1 MPLTDHFRT
10 YGPVLRSSHF
20 RTVAATGVLIVA
32 AWLVSFTGEGGDGQH
47 LHLGQSVTI
56 SLVPAGE
63 SYIAVGLALAAVGIG
78 GLGIVWGAL
87 QGLRQRQVNVDELV
101 SIAVIASV
109 LLGEYLSAGLVVFMM
124 IFGQLLEEATSQRA
138 TAALEHLAAL
148 QPDRARRVLQG
159 DEIEE
164 IDANALR
171 PGDTVLV
178 RPGERLPVD
187 GVVIAGTAAVDETLV
202 TGESLP
208 VHKEPGHRAY
218 AGTLSQDGALTIR
231 AVAVGENAY
240 VGQIGR
246 LLDTLE
252 KERAPIVRVAD
263 RYAKYFTPAI
273 LLVSSGTWL
282 ISGNLSAALAVLI
295 IACPCALVLATPTAI
310 VAGVANAA
318 RQGIL
323 IKGGARFEAAGAV
336 DTVAVDK
343 TGTLTLGTPVVQGVI
358 PMGGVAAES
367 LLTLAAAVERYS
379 EHPLGK
385 ALVAHAARQSLDLP
399 AAADFRAFPGR
410 GVEAQVARQHVL
422 VGTRD
427 LIETEGVTGLP
438 PQEKAPQEGSL
449 MLVAVDGR
457 FWGWIQ
463 FADTVRPGASQAVE
477 HLHALGIERV
487 VMLTGDR
494 PQEAQRLA
502 AAVGIDA
509 WQARLLPEHKVDWIR
524 GARDEG
530 KRVAMA
536 GDGVNDAPALASAD
550 LGIVMGGT
558 GTAVAAETADIALM
572 RGDIGQL
579 PTAIAISQMTLR
591 GIKQN
596 LLFALVWN
604 LVGIALAA
612 TGVLGPI
619 TAALAHNL
627 GSVAVVVNAARYI
640 AAPSKLPPHVH
651 QERIKQQPDAVS
663 DPV

>member
-1 MPLTDHFRT
+1 MSLTHLWQT
-10 YGPVLRSSHF
+10 YGPVVRSSHF
-20 RTVAATGVLIVA
+20 RTVAATGVLILA
-32 AWLVSFTGEGGDGQH
+32 AWV
-47 LHLGQSVTI
+47 V
-56 SLVPAGE
+56 SLVGLDVPYLTEA
-63 SYIAVGLALAAVGIG
+63 LALAAVGIG

-87 QGLRQRQVNVDELV
+87 QGLMLRQVNVDELV

-109 LLGEYLSAGLVVFMM
+109 LAGEYLSAGLVVFMM

-138 TAALEHLAAL
+138 TSALEHLAAL
-148 QPDRARRVLQG
+148 QPDRAHRMEGDAIQEVDVDDLQ
-159 DEIEE
+159 
-164 IDANALR
+164 
-171 PGDTVLV
+171 PGDSVLAK
-178 RPGERLPVD
+178 PGERLPVD
-187 GVVIAGTAAVDETLV
+187 GVVIAGAAAVDETLV

-218 AGTLSQDGALTIR
+218 AGTLNQDGALTIR
-231 AVAVGENAY
+231 AVAVGEHAY
-240 VGQIGR
+240 VGQIAR
-246 LLDTLE
+246 LLNSLE
-252 KERAPIVRVAD
+252 EERAPIVRVAD

-273 LLVSSGTWL
+273 LLVAGATWL
-282 ISGNLSAALAVLI
+282 FSSNLSAALAVLI

-343 TGTLTLGTPVVQGVI
+343 TGTLTLGAPVVQGVK
-358 PMGGVAAES
+358 PMDGVATET

-385 ALVAHAARQSLDLP
+385 ALVAHAAEQSLSLP
-399 AAADFRAFPGR
+399 AARDFHAFPGR
-410 GVEAQVARQHVL
+410 GVEAQVAQQHVL

-438 PQEKAPQEGSL
+438 PQEEAPQEGSL

-502 AAVGIDA
+502 GAVGIDA
-509 WQARLLPEHKVDWIR
+509 WHARLLPEHKVDWIR
-524 GARDEG
+524 DARDEG

-558 GTAVAAETADIALM
+558 GTAVTAETADIALM

-604 LVGIALAA
+604 LAGIALAA
-612 TGVLGPI
+612 TGILGPI
-619 TAALAHNL
+619 AAALAHNL

-651 QERIKQQPDAVS
+651 QERVTQQQDTVSDAV
-663 DPV
+663 

>member
-1 MPLTDHFRT
+1 M
-10 YGPVLRSSHF
+10 
-20 RTVAATGVLIVA
+20 LILA
-32 AWLVSFTGEGGDGQH
+32 AWLVSLAGVD
-47 LHLGQSVTI
+47 
-56 SLVPAGE
+56 VPYLAT
-63 SYIAVGLALAAVGIG
+63 GLALAAVAIG

-87 QGLRQRQVNVDELV
+87 QGLWQRQVNVDELV

-109 LLGEYLSAGLVVFMM
+109 LAGEYLPAGLVVFMM

-148 QPDRARRVLQG
+148 QPERAHRMEGDAIQEVNVDDLQ
-159 DEIEE
+159 
-164 IDANALR
+164 
-171 PGDTVLV
+171 PGDTVLAK
-178 RPGERLPVD
+178 PGERLPVD
-187 GVVIAGTAAVDETLV
+187 GVIVAGTAAVDETLV

-208 VHKEPGHRAY
+208 VHKEPGHRVY
-218 AGTLSQDGALTIR
+218 AGTLNQDGALTIR
-231 AVAVGENAY
+231 TEAVGEHAY

-246 LLDTLE
+246 LLEALE
-252 KERAPIVRVAD
+252 EERAPIVRVAD
-263 RYAKYFTPAI
+263 RYARYFTPAI
-273 LLVSSGTWL
+273 LIIAGATWL
-282 ISGNLSAALAVLI
+282 ISRDLSAALAVLI

-318 RQGIL
+318 RRGIL

-343 TGTLTLGTPVVQGVI
+343 TGTLTLGTPVVQQVI
-358 PMGGVAAES
+358 PAEGMAAET
-367 LLTLAAAVERYS
+367 LLTLAAAVERFS

-385 ALVAHAARQSLDLP
+385 ALVSHAAAQALDLP
-399 AAADFRAFPGR
+399 SAADFRAFPGR
-410 GVEAQVARQHVL
+410 GVEGRVALQHVL

-427 LIETEGVTGLP
+427 LLHAHGVAGVP
-438 PQEKAPQEGSL
+438 PQEAAPHDGSL
-449 MLVAVDGR
+449 LLVAVEEK
-457 FWGWIQ
+457 FCGWVQ
-463 FADTVRPGASQAVE
+463 FADTLRPAAAQAIE
-477 HLHALGIERV
+477 HLHALGIQRV

-494 PQEAQRLA
+494 QQEAKRLA
-502 AAVGIDA
+502 GAVGIDE
-509 WQARLLPEHKVDWIR
+509 WHARLLPEHKVDWIR

-536 GDGVNDAPALASAD
+536 GDGVNDAPALAAAD

-619 TAALAHNL
+619 AAALAHNL
-627 GSVAVVVNAARYI
+627 GSVAVVVNAARYV

-651 QERIKQQPDAVS
+651 QERVAQQPDAVS
-663 DPV
+663 DPA

>member
-1 MPLTDHFRT
+1 MSFSDLWQM
-10 YGPVLRSSHF
+10 YGPVVRSSHF
-20 RTVAATGVLIVA
+20 RTVAATGVLILA
-32 AWLVSFTGEGGDGQH
+32 AWLVSFTGEGGTGQH
-47 LHLGQSVTI
+47 FHLGQTLTI
-56 SLVPAGE
+56 SLVPAGQ
-63 SYIAVGLALAAVGIG
+63 SSIAVGLALAAVGIG

-87 QGLRQRQVNVDELV
+87 QGLWERQVNVDELV

-109 LLGEYLSAGLVVFMM
+109 LVGEYLSAGLVVFMM

-138 TAALEHLAAL
+138 TAALEHLAEL
-148 QPDRARRVLQG
+148 QPDRAHRMRG
-159 DEIEE
+159 DAIEE
-164 IDANALR
+164 VDVKDLQS
-171 PGDTVLV
+171 GDIVLA

-187 GVVIAGTAAVDETLV
+187 GAVITGMSAVDETLV

-208 VHKEPGHRAY
+208 VQKAPGDHVY
-218 AGTLSQDGALTIR
+218 AGTLNQEGALTIR
-231 AVAVGENAY
+231 TEAVGEHAY

-246 LLDTLE
+246 LLDALE
-252 KERAPIVRVAD
+252 EERAPIVRVAD

-343 TGTLTLGTPVVQGVI
+343 TGTLTLGTPVVQRVVPVEG
-358 PMGGVAAES
+358 MRAED
-367 LLTLAAAVERYS
+367 LVHLAGAVERYS

-385 ALVAHAARQSLDLP
+385 ALVAYADEQGLDLP
-399 AAADFRAFPGR
+399 AATDFRAFPGR
-410 GVEAQVARQHVL
+410 GVGGSVAQQRIL
-422 VGTRD
+422 VGTRGMLEAHD
-427 LIETEGVTGLP
+427 VAEVP
-438 PQEKAPQEGSL
+438 PQEAMPAEGSL
-449 MLVAVDGR
+449 LLVAVEGR
-457 FWGWIQ
+457 FCGWVQ
-463 FADTVRPGASQAVE
+463 FADTLRPAAAEAVE
-477 HLHALGIERV
+477 HLHALRIQSV
-487 VMLTGDR
+487 IMLTGDR
-494 PQEAQRLA
+494 PQEAARLA
-502 AAVGIDA
+502 TAVGVDK
-509 WQARLLPEHKVDWIR
+509 WHARLLPEDKVEWIR
-524 GARDEG
+524 GARDDG

-536 GDGVNDAPALASAD
+536 GDGVNDAPALAAAD

-596 LLFALVWN
+596 LLFALIWN
-604 LVGIALAA
+604 LVGIVLAA

-619 TAALAHNL
+619 AAALAHNL
-627 GSVAVVVNAARYI
+627 GSVAVVVNAARYV
-640 AAPSKLPPHVH
+640 AAPTKLPPHVH
-651 QERIKQQPDAVS
+651 QDRVSPQPDAVS

>member
-1 MPLTDHFRT
+1 MSLSHLWQT
-10 YGPVLRSSHF
+10 YGPIIRSSHF
-20 RTVAATGVLIVA
+20 RTVAATGVFMLA
-32 AWLVSFTGEGGDGQH
+32 AWAVS
-47 LHLGQSVTI
+47 LLGVD
-56 SLVPAGE
+56 VPYLAE
-63 SYIAVGLALAAVGIG
+63 GLALAAVGIG

-87 QGLRQRQVNVDELV
+87 RGLWQRQVNVDELV

-109 LLGEYLSAGLVVFMM
+109 LAGEHFSAALVVFMM

-148 QPDRARRVLQG
+148 QPERAHRVNG
-159 DEIEE
+159 DAIEE
-164 IDANALR
+164 VDVDTLQ
-171 PGDTVLV
+171 PGDTVLAK
-178 RPGERLPVD
+178 PGERLPVD
-187 GVVIAGTAAVDETLV
+187 GEVIAGAAAVDETLV

-208 VHKEPGHRAY
+208 VHKAPGSRVY
-218 AGTLSQDGALTIR
+218 AGTLNQDGALTIR
-231 AVAVGENAY
+231 TEAVGEHAY

-246 LLDTLE
+246 LLDALE
-252 KERAPIVRVAD
+252 EERAPIVRVAD

-273 LLVSSGTWL
+273 LITALATWL
-282 ISGNLSAALAVLI
+282 ISGNLSSALAVLI

-343 TGTLTLGTPVVQGVI
+343 TGTLTRGAPVAQQVI
-358 PMGGVAAES
+358 PADGVQAND
-367 LLTLAAAVERYS
+367 LLTLAAAAERYS

-385 ALVAHAARQSLDLP
+385 ALVDYAAAKALDLP
-399 AAADFRAFPGR
+399 PAADFRAYPGR
-410 GVEAQVARQHVL
+410 GVEARVGQRHVL
-422 VGTRD
+422 VGTRELLHD
-427 LIETEGVTGLP
+427 QGVTDVP
-438 PQEKAPQEGSL
+438 PQEAAPDAGSL
-449 MLVAVDGR
+449 MLVASDGR
-457 FWGWIQ
+457 FSGWIQ
-463 FADTVRPGASQAVE
+463 FGDTVRPGAAQAVE
-477 HLHALGIERV
+477 HLHALGIQQV

-494 PQEAQRLA
+494 QQEAQRLA
-502 AAVGIDA
+502 DTVGMDS
-509 WQARLLPEHKVDWIR
+509 WRARLLPQHKVDWIR
-524 GARDEG
+524 GARDAG

-536 GDGVNDAPALASAD
+536 GDGVNDAPALAAAD

-558 GTAVAAETADIALM
+558 GTAVAAETADIALL

-591 GIKQN
+591 GVKQN

-604 LVGIALAA
+604 LVGIGLAA

-619 TAALAHNL
+619 AAALAHNL
-627 GSVAVVVNAARYI
+627 GSVAVVVNAARYV
-640 AAPSKLPPHVH
+640 AAPTKLPPHEH
-651 QERIKQQPDAVS
+651 QERTAQQPDAVS

>member
-1 MPLTDHFRT
+1 MPFSNLWQT
-10 YGPVLRSSHF
+10 YGPVVRSSHF
-20 RTVAATGVLIVA
+20 RTVAATGVLILA
-32 AWLVSFTGEGGDGQH
+32 AWLVSFTSEGGTGQH
-47 LHLGQSVTI
+47 FHLGQTLTI
-56 SLVPAGE
+56 SLVPEGE
-63 SYIAVGLALAAVGIG
+63 SYLAVGLALAAVVIG
-78 GLGIVWGAL
+78 GTGIVWGAL

-109 LLGEYLSAGLVVFMM
+109 LVGEYLSAGLVVFMM

-138 TAALEHLAAL
+138 TAALEHLAEL
-148 QPDRARRVLQG
+148 QPEHAHRMEG

-164 IDANALR
+164 VNTDALQ
-171 PGDTVLV
+171 PGDRVLV
-178 RPGERLPVD
+178 KPGERLPVD
-187 GVVIAGTAAVDETLV
+187 GGVIAGTAAVDETLV

-208 VHKEPGHRAY
+208 VHKEPGHRVY
-218 AGTLSQDGALTIR
+218 AGTLNQDGALTIR
-231 AVAVGENAY
+231 TEAVGENAY

-246 LLDTLE
+246 LLDALE
-252 KERAPIVRVAD
+252 EERAPIVRVAD

-273 LLVSSGTWL
+273 LLVSSATWL
-282 ISGNLSAALAVLI
+282 ISGSLSAALAVLI

-343 TGTLTLGTPVVQGVI
+343 TGTLTLGTPVVQQVI
-358 PMGGVAAES
+358 PAEGMAAET

-385 ALVAHAARQSLDLP
+385 ALVSHAAEQTLDLP
-399 AAADFRAFPGR
+399 SATDFRAFPGR
-410 GVEAQVARQHVL
+410 GVEGRVGQRHVL
-422 VGTRD
+422 VGTGELLR
-427 LIETEGVTGLP
+427 ENGVAGVP
-438 PQEKAPQEGSL
+438 PQEAAPHDGSL
-449 MLVAVDGR
+449 LLVAVEEA
-457 FWGWIQ
+457 FCGWIQ
-463 FADTVRPGASQAVE
+463 FADTVRPAAAQAIE
-477 HLHALGIERV
+477 HLHALGIRQV

-494 PQEAQRLA
+494 QPEAKRLA
-502 AAVGIDA
+502 ETVGIDD
-509 WQARLLPEHKVDWIR
+509 WHARLLPQGKVEWIR
-524 GARDEG
+524 GARDDG
-530 KRVAMA
+530 RRVAMA
-536 GDGVNDAPALASAD
+536 GDGVNDAPALAAAD

-604 LVGIALAA
+604 LAGIALAA

-619 TAALAHNL
+619 AAALTHNL
-627 GSVAVVVNAARYI
+627 GSVAVVVNAARYV

-651 QERIKQQPDAVS
+651 QERVAQQPDAVS

>member
-1 MPLTDHFRT
+1 MSFSHLWQT
-10 YGPVLRSSHF
+10 YGPVVRSSHF
-20 RTVAATGVLIVA
+20 RTVAATGILILA
-32 AWLVSFTGEGGDGQH
+32 AWLVSFTAEGGTGQH
-47 LHLGQSVTI
+47 FHFGQTLTI
-56 SLVPAGE
+56 SLVPEGQ
-63 SYIAVGLALAAVGIG
+63 SVIAVGLAIG

-109 LLGEYLSAGLVVFMM
+109 LVGEYLSAGLVVFMM

-138 TAALEHLAAL
+138 TAALEHLAEL
-148 QPDRARRVLQG
+148 QPERAHRMQG
-159 DEIEE
+159 DAIEDVDVE
-164 IDANALR
+164 DLR
-171 PGDTVLV
+171 PGDIVLA

-187 GVVIAGTAAVDETLV
+187 GEVITGMSAVDETLV

-208 VHKEPGHRAY
+208 VQKAPGDRLY
-218 AGTLSQDGALTIR
+218 AGTLNQEGALTIR
-231 AVAVGENAY
+231 TEAVGENAY

-246 LLDTLE
+246 LLDALE
-252 KERAPIVRVAD
+252 EERAPIVRVAD

-343 TGTLTLGTPVVQGVI
+343 TGTLTLGTPVVQQVVPVDG
-358 PMGGVAAES
+358 MRAEDLVS
-367 LLTLAAAVERYS
+367 LAGAVERYS

-385 ALVAHAARQSLDLP
+385 ALVAYADEQRLDRP
-399 AAADFRAFPGR
+399 AAADFWAYPGW
-410 GVEAQVARQHVL
+410 GVGGSVAQQRVL
-422 VGTRD
+422 VGNRGLLEAHD
-427 LIETEGVTGLP
+427 VSGVP
-438 PQEKAPQEGSL
+438 PQDAGPEEGSL
-449 MLVAVDGR
+449 LMVAVEGR
-457 FWGWIQ
+457 FCGWVQ
-463 FADTVRPGASQAVE
+463 FADTLRPAAAEAVE
-477 HLHALGIERV
+477 HLHALGIQSV

-494 PQEAQRLA
+494 PQEAARLA
-502 AAVGIDA
+502 AAVGVDE
-509 WQARLLPEHKVDWIR
+509 WRARLLPEDKVGWIR
-524 GARDEG
+524 GARDED

-536 GDGVNDAPALASAD
+536 GDGVNDAPALAAAD

-604 LVGIALAA
+604 LVGIVLAA

-619 TAALAHNL
+619 AAALAHNL
-627 GSVAVVVNAARYI
+627 GSVAVVVNAARYV
-640 AAPSKLPPHVH
+640 AAPTKLPPHIH
-651 QERIKQQPDAVS
+651 QERVTPQPDAVS

>member
-1 MPLTDHFRT
+1 MSISDLWQT
-10 YGPVLRSSHF
+10 YGPVVRSSHF
-20 RTVAATGVLIVA
+20 RTVAATGVLILA
-32 AWLVSFTGEGGDGQH
+32 AWLVSFAGEGGTGQH
-47 LHLGQSVTI
+47 LHLGQTLTI
-56 SLVPAGE
+56 SLVPEGE
-63 SYIAVGLALAAVGIG
+63 SILAVGLALAAVGIG

-148 QPDRARRVLQG
+148 QPDRAHRVEG
-159 DEIEE
+159 DEIREV
-164 IDANALR
+164 DADELQ
-171 PGDTVLV
+171 PGDTVLAK
-178 RPGERLPVD
+178 PGERLPVD
-187 GVVIAGTAAVDETLV
+187 GEVIAGTAAVDETLV

-208 VHKEPGHRAY
+208 VHKEPGHRVY
-218 AGTLSQDGALTIR
+218 AGTLNQDGALTIR
-231 AVAVGENAY
+231 AEAVGEHAY

-246 LLDTLE
+246 LLDALE
-252 KERAPIVRVAD
+252 EERAPIVRVAD

-343 TGTLTLGTPVVQGVI
+343 TGTLTQGAPVVHGVI
-358 PMGGVAAES
+358 AMDGVAAET
-367 LLTLAAAVERYS
+367 LVTLAGAVERYS

-385 ALVAHAARQSLDLP
+385 ALVAHAAEQSLSLP
-399 AAADFRAFPGR
+399 VARDFRAFPGR
-410 GVEAQVARQHVL
+410 GVAAQVAHQHVL

-427 LIETEGVTGLP
+427 LIESEGVTGLP

-457 FWGWIQ
+457 FCGWIQ
-463 FADTVRPGASQAVE
+463 FADTIRPGASEAVE

-502 AAVGIDA
+502 GAVGIDA
-509 WQARLLPEHKVDWIR
+509 WRARLLPEQKVAWIR

-536 GDGVNDAPALASAD
+536 GDGVNDAPALAAAD

-579 PTAIAISQMTLR
+579 PTAIAVSQMTLR

-604 LVGIALAA
+604 LAGIALAA
-612 TGVLGPI
+612 TGLLGPI
-619 TAALAHNL
+619 AAALAHNL
-627 GSVAVVVNAARYI
+627 GSVAVVVNAARYV

-651 QERIKQQPDAVS
+651 QERVTPQPDAVS

>member
-1 MPLTDHFRT
+1 MPFSDLWHT
-10 YGPVLRSSHF
+10 YGPVVRSSHF
-20 RTVAATGVLIVA
+20 RTVAATGVLILA
-32 AWLVSFTGEGGDGQH
+32 AWLVSLAGVD
-47 LHLGQSVTI
+47 
-56 SLVPAGE
+56 VPYLAT
-63 SYIAVGLALAAVGIG
+63 GLALAAVAIG

-87 QGLRQRQVNVDELV
+87 QGLWQRQVNVDELV

-109 LLGEYLSAGLVVFMM
+109 LAGEYLPAGLVVFMM

-148 QPDRARRVLQG
+148 QPERAHRMEGDAIQEVNVDDLQ
-159 DEIEE
+159 
-164 IDANALR
+164 A
-171 PGDTVLV
+171 GDTVLAK
-178 RPGERLPVD
+178 PGERLPVD
-187 GVVIAGTAAVDETLV
+187 GVIVAGTAAVDETLV

-208 VHKEPGHRAY
+208 VHKEPGHRVY

-231 AVAVGENAY
+231 TEAVGEHAY

-246 LLDTLE
+246 LLEALE
-252 KERAPIVRVAD
+252 EERAPIVRVAD
-263 RYAKYFTPAI
+263 RYARYFTPAI
-273 LLVSSGTWL
+273 LIIAGATWL
-282 ISGNLSAALAVLI
+282 ISSNLSSALAVLI

-318 RQGIL
+318 RRGIL

-343 TGTLTLGTPVVQGVI
+343 TGTLTLGTPVVQQVI
-358 PMGGVAAES
+358 PAEGMAAET
-367 LLTLAAAVERYS
+367 LLTLAAAVERFS

-385 ALVAHAARQSLDLP
+385 ALVGHAAAQALDLP
-399 AAADFRAFPGR
+399 PAADFRAFPGR
-410 GVEAQVARQHVL
+410 GVEGRVAQQHVL
-422 VGTRD
+422 VGTRE
-427 LIETEGVTGLP
+427 LLQAHGVASIP
-438 PQEKAPQEGSL
+438 PQEAAPHDGSL
-449 MLVAVDGR
+449 LLVAVEEK
-457 FWGWIQ
+457 FCGWVQ
-463 FADTVRPGASQAVE
+463 FADTLRPAAAQAIE
-477 HLHALGIERV
+477 HLHALGIQRV

-494 PQEAQRLA
+494 QQEAKRLA
-502 AAVGIDA
+502 GAVGIDE
-509 WQARLLPEHKVDWIR
+509 WHARLLPEHKVDWIR

-536 GDGVNDAPALASAD
+536 GDGVNDAPALAAAD

-596 LLFALVWN
+596 LFFALAWN

-619 TAALAHNL
+619 AAALAHNL
-627 GSVAVVVNAARYI
+627 GSVAVVVNAARYV

-651 QERIKQQPDAVS
+651 QERVAQQPDAVS
-663 DPV
+663 DPA

>member
-1 MPLTDHFRT
+1 MSFTDFWQT
-10 YGPVLRSSHF
+10 YGPVVRSSHF
-20 RTVAATGVLIVA
+20 RTVAATGVLILA
-32 AWLVSFTGEGGDGQH
+32 AWLVSFTGEGGTGQH
-47 LHLGQSVTI
+47 FHLGQTLTI
-56 SLVPAGE
+56 SLVPEGQ
-63 SYIAVGLALAAVGIG
+63 SSIAVGLALAAVGIG

-148 QPDRARRVLQG
+148 QPNRARRVLQG

-164 IDANALR
+164 VDADELQ
-171 PGDTVLV
+171 PGDTVLAK
-178 RPGERLPVD
+178 PGERLPVD
-187 GVVIAGTAAVDETLV
+187 GAVIAGTAAVDETLV

-208 VHKEPGHRAY
+208 VHKEPGQRVY
-218 AGTLSQDGALTIR
+218 AGTLNQDGALTIR
-231 AVAVGENAY
+231 TEAVGEEAY

-246 LLDTLE
+246 LLDALE
-252 KERAPIVRVAD
+252 EERAPIVRVAD

-273 LLVSSGTWL
+273 LLVSSATWL

-343 TGTLTLGTPVVQGVI
+343 TGTLTLGAPVVQRVI
-358 PMGGVAAES
+358 PMDGVAADS

-385 ALVAHAARQSLDLP
+385 ALVAHASEQALSLP
-399 AAADFRAFPGR
+399 AAEGFRAFPGR
-410 GVEAQVARQHVL
+410 GVEAQVAQQHVL

-427 LIETEGVTGLP
+427 LIETEGVTGVP
-438 PQEKAPQEGSL
+438 PQEQAPQEGSL

-494 PQEAQRLA
+494 QQEAKRLA
-502 AAVGIDA
+502 DTVGIDD
-509 WQARLLPEHKVDWIR
+509 WHARLLPQNKVEWIR
-524 GARDEG
+524 SARDEG

-536 GDGVNDAPALASAD
+536 GDGVNDAPALAAAD

-619 TAALAHNL
+619 AAALAHNL
-627 GSVAVVVNAARYI
+627 GSVAVVVNAARYV
-640 AAPSKLPPHVH
+640 AAPSKIPPHVH
-651 QERIKQQPDAVS
+651 QEPARPQRDAVS
-663 DPV
+663 DAV

>member
-1 MPLTDHFRT
+1 MPFSDLWQT
-10 YGPVLRSSHF
+10 YGPVIQSSHF
-20 RTVAATGVLIVA
+20 RTVAGTGVLMLA
-32 AWLVSFTGEGGDGQH
+32 AWVVALVGVD
-47 LHLGQSVTI
+47 
-56 SLVPAGE
+56 VPYLAT
-63 SYIAVGLALAAVGIG
+63 GLALAAVGVG

-87 QGLRQRQVNVDELV
+87 RGLWQRQVNVDELV

-109 LLGEYLSAGLVVFMM
+109 LAGEHLSAALVVFMM

-148 QPDRARRVLQG
+148 QPERAHRVDG
-159 DEIEE
+159 DTIEE
-164 IDANALR
+164 VDVDDLQTGDA
-171 PGDTVLV
+171 VLA

-187 GVVIAGTAAVDETLV
+187 GVVLAGAAAVDETLV

-208 VHKEPGHRAY
+208 VHKEPGQRVY
-218 AGTLSQDGALTIR
+218 AGTLNQDGALTIR
-231 AVAVGENAY
+231 TEAVGEQAY
-240 VGQIGR
+240 VGQISR
-246 LLDTLE
+246 LLDALE
-252 KERAPIVRVAD
+252 EERAPIVRVAD

-273 LLVSSGTWL
+273 LIVAAATWL
-282 ISGNLSAALAVLI
+282 ISRELSAALAVLI

-343 TGTLTLGTPVVQGVI
+343 TGTLTWGTPVVRRVI
-358 PMGGVAAES
+358 PADGVQAKT
-367 LLTLAAAVERYS
+367 LLTLAAAVERFS

-385 ALVAHAARQSLDLP
+385 ALVRHATAQALTLP
-399 AAADFRAFPGR
+399 AAEDFRAFPGR
-410 GVEAQVARQHVL
+410 GVAGRAGSQEIV
-422 VGTRD
+422 VGTRELLHD
-427 LIETEGVTGLP
+427 QGVADIPT
-438 PQEKAPQEGSL
+438 QEAAPQEGSVL
-449 MLVAVDGR
+449 LVAVDGR
-457 FWGWIQ
+457 FRGWVQ
-463 FADTVRPGASQAVE
+463 FADTARPDAAQAIE
-477 HLHALGIERV
+477 HLHALGIRRV

-494 PQEAQRLA
+494 QQEAKRLA
-502 AAVGIDA
+502 AAVGIND
-509 WQARLLPEHKVDWIR
+509 WRARLLPEDKVDWIR
-524 GARDEG
+524 GAREAG
-530 KRVAMA
+530 SRVAMA
-536 GDGVNDAPALASAD
+536 GDGVNDAPALAAAD

-579 PTAIAISQMTLR
+579 PTAIAISRMTLR
-591 GIKQN
+591 GVKQN

-619 TAALAHNL
+619 AAALAHNL
-627 GSVAVVVNAARYI
+627 GSVAVVVNAARFV

-651 QERIKQQPDAVS
+651 QERLSQQPDAVS
-663 DPV
+663 DAV

>member
-1 MPLTDHFRT
+1 MSLSHLWQT
-10 YGPVLRSSHF
+10 YGPVVRSSHF
-20 RTVAATGVLIVA
+20 RTVAATGVLILA

-47 LHLGQSVTI
+47 LHFGQALTI

-63 SYIAVGLALAAVGIG
+63 SFIAVGLALAAVVVGAP
-78 GLGIVWGAL
+78 GIVWGAL

-138 TAALEHLAAL
+138 TAALEHLASL
-148 QPDRARRVLQG
+148 QPDRAHRLEG
-159 DEIEE
+159 DEIIEVNTDE
-164 IDANALR
+164 LQ
-171 PGDTVLV
+171 PGDTVLAK
-178 RPGERLPVD
+178 PGERLPVD
-187 GVVIAGTAAVDETLV
+187 GVVIAGTAAVDESLV

-208 VHKEPGHRAY
+208 VHKEPGHGVY
-218 AGTLSQDGALTIR
+218 AGTLNQDGALTIR
-231 AVAVGENAY
+231 TEAVGEHAY

-246 LLDTLE
+246 LLDALE
-252 KERAPIVRVAD
+252 EERAPIVRVAD

-282 ISGNLSAALAVLI
+282 ISGNISAALAVLI

-343 TGTLTLGTPVVQGVI
+343 TGTLTLGAPVVQQVI
-358 PMGGVAAES
+358 PMDGVAAET

-379 EHPLGK
+379 EHPLGV
-385 ALVAHAARQSLDLP
+385 ALVRHATEQALSLP
-399 AAADFRAFPGR
+399 AADDFRAFPGR
-410 GVEAQVARQHVL
+410 GVAAQVAQQHVL

-427 LIETEGVTGLP
+427 LIESQDVTGVP
-438 PQEKAPQEGSL
+438 PQEQAPQLGSL

-463 FADTVRPGASQAVE
+463 FADTVRPAAARAVE

-494 PQEAQRLA
+494 QQEARRLA
-502 AAVGIDA
+502 DTVGIDD
-509 WQARLLPEHKVDWIR
+509 WHARLLPEHKVEWIR
-524 GARDEG
+524 GARDNG

-536 GDGVNDAPALASAD
+536 GDGVNDAPALAASD

-558 GTAVAAETADIALM
+558 GTAVAAESADIALM

-619 TAALAHNL
+619 GAALAHNL
-627 GSVAVVVNAARYI
+627 GSVAVVVNAARYV

-651 QERIKQQPDAVS
+651 QERTAQQPDAVS

>member
-1 MPLTDHFRT
+1 MIL
-10 YGPVLRSSHF
+10 
-20 RTVAATGVLIVA
+20 A
-32 AWLVSFTGEGGDGQH
+32 AWLVSFTAEGGTGQH
-47 LHLGQSVTI
+47 VHFGQTLTI
-56 SLVPAGE
+56 SLVPAGQ
-63 SYIAVGLALAAVGIG
+63 SIIAVGLALAAVVIG
-78 GLGIVWGAL
+78 GTGIVWGAL
-87 QGLRQRQVNVDELV
+87 EGLRQRQVNVDELV

-109 LLGEYLSAGLVVFMM
+109 LVGEYLSAGLVVFMM

-138 TAALEHLAAL
+138 TAALEHLAEL
-148 QPDRARRVLQG
+148 QPDRAHRMQG
-159 DEIEE
+159 DTIEE
-164 IDANALR
+164 VDVEDLQ
-171 PGDTVLV
+171 PGDIVLA

-187 GVVIAGTAAVDETLV
+187 GAVITGMSAVDETLV

-208 VHKEPGHRAY
+208 VQKAPGDHVY
-218 AGTLSQDGALTIR
+218 AGTLNQEGALTIR
-231 AVAVGENAY
+231 TEAVGESAY

-246 LLDTLE
+246 LLDALE
-252 KERAPIVRVAD
+252 EERAPIVRVAD

-343 TGTLTLGTPVVQGVI
+343 TGTLTLGTPVVQQVVPVDGLR
-358 PMGGVAAES
+358 AED
-367 LLTLAAAVERYS
+367 LVNLAGAVERYS

-385 ALVAHAARQSLDLP
+385 ALVAYAGEEGFDLP
-399 AAADFRAFPGR
+399 AAADFRAFPGS
-410 GVEAQVARQHVL
+410 GVGGSVSQQRVL
-422 VGTRD
+422 VGNRD
-427 LIETEGVTGLP
+427 LLESHDVTGVLS
-438 PQEKAPQEGSL
+438 QEAMPAEGSL
-449 MLVAVDGR
+449 LLVAVEGR
-457 FWGWIQ
+457 FCGWVQ
-463 FADTVRPGASQAVE
+463 FADTLRPAAAEAVE
-477 HLHALGIERV
+477 HLQALGIQSV

-494 PQEAQRLA
+494 PQEAGRLA
-502 AAVGIDA
+502 AAVGVDE
-509 WQARLLPEHKVDWIR
+509 WRARLLPEEKVNWIR
-524 GARDEG
+524 GARGEG

-536 GDGVNDAPALASAD
+536 GDGVNDAPALAAAD

-604 LVGIALAA
+604 LLGIALAA

-619 TAALAHNL
+619 AAALAHNL
-627 GSVAVVVNAARYI
+627 GSVAVVVNAARYV

-651 QERIKQQPDAVS
+651 QERVAQQPDAVS

>member
-1 MPLTDHFRT
+1 MPFSNLWQT
-10 YGPVLRSSHF
+10 YGPVVRSSHF
-20 RTVAATGVLIVA
+20 RTVAATGVLILA
-32 AWLVSFTGEGGDGQH
+32 AWLVSFTSEGGAAQH
-47 LHLGQSVTI
+47 FHLGQTLTI
-56 SLVPAGE
+56 SLVPEGQ
-63 SYIAVGLALAAVGIG
+63 SYLAVGLALAAVVIG
-78 GLGIVWGAL
+78 GTGIVWGAL
-87 QGLRQRQVNVDELV
+87 QGMRQRQVNVDELV

-109 LLGEYLSAGLVVFMM
+109 LVGEYLSAGLVVFMM

-138 TAALEHLAAL
+138 TAALEHLAEL
-148 QPDRARRVLQG
+148 QPEHAHRLDG

-164 IDANALR
+164 VNTDALQ
-171 PGDTVLV
+171 PGDRVLV
-178 RPGERLPVD
+178 KPGERLPVD

-208 VHKEPGHRAY
+208 VHKEPGHRVY
-218 AGTLSQDGALTIR
+218 AGTLNQDGALTIR
-231 AVAVGENAY
+231 TEAVGENAY

-246 LLDTLE
+246 LLDALE
-252 KERAPIVRVAD
+252 EERAPIVRVAD

-273 LLVSSGTWL
+273 LLVSSATWL

-343 TGTLTLGTPVVQGVI
+343 TGTLTLGTPVVQQVI
-358 PMGGVAAES
+358 PAEGMAAET

-385 ALVAHAARQSLDLP
+385 ALVSHAAAQTLDLP
-399 AAADFRAFPGR
+399 SATDFRAFPGR
-410 GVEAQVARQHVL
+410 GVEGRVGQQHVL
-422 VGTRD
+422 VGTGELLR
-427 LIETEGVTGLP
+427 ENGVAGVP
-438 PQEKAPQEGSL
+438 PQEAAPHDGSL
-449 MLVAVDGR
+449 LLVAVEEA
-457 FWGWIQ
+457 FCGWIQ
-463 FADTVRPGASQAVE
+463 FADTVRPAAAQAIE
-477 HLHALGIERV
+477 HLHALGIQRV

-494 PQEAQRLA
+494 QPEAKRLA
-502 AAVGIDA
+502 ETVGIDD
-509 WQARLLPEHKVDWIR
+509 WHARLLPQGKVEWIR
-524 GARDEG
+524 GARDDG
-530 KRVAMA
+530 RRVAMA
-536 GDGVNDAPALASAD
+536 GDGVNDAPALAAAD

-604 LVGIALAA
+604 LAGIALAA

-619 TAALAHNL
+619 AAALTHNL
-627 GSVAVVVNAARYI
+627 GSVAVVVNAARYV

-651 QERIKQQPDAVS
+651 QERLAPQPDAVS
-663 DPV
+663 DAV

>member
-1 MPLTDHFRT
+1 MSFSNLWQT
-10 YGPVLRSSHF
+10 YGPVVRSSHF
-20 RTVAATGVLIVA
+20 RTVAATGVLILA
-32 AWLVSFTGEGGDGQH
+32 AWLVSFTGEGGTGQH
-47 LHLGQSVTI
+47 FHLGQTVTI
-56 SLVPAGE
+56 SLVPEGE
-63 SYIAVGLALAAVGIG
+63 SYLAVGLALAAVGIG

-148 QPDRARRVLQG
+148 QPDRAHRVLQG

-164 IDANALR
+164 VDTDELQ
-171 PGDTVLV
+171 PGDMVLAK
-178 RPGERLPVD
+178 PGERLPVD

-208 VHKEPGHRAY
+208 VHKEPGQRVY
-218 AGTLSQDGALTIR
+218 AGTLNQDGALTIR
-231 AVAVGENAY
+231 TEAVGEEAY

-246 LLDTLE
+246 LLDALE
-252 KERAPIVRVAD
+252 EERAPIVRVAD

-273 LLVSSGTWL
+273 LLVSSATWL

-343 TGTLTLGTPVVQGVI
+343 TGTLTLGTPVVQGII
-358 PMGGVAAES
+358 PMDGIAADT

-385 ALVAHAARQSLDLP
+385 ALVAHATEQSLALP
-399 AAADFRAFPGR
+399 AAEDFRAFPGR
-410 GVEAQVARQHVL
+410 GVAAQVAQQHVL

-427 LIETEGVTGLP
+427 LIESQDVTGVP
-438 PQEKAPQEGSL
+438 SQEQAPQEGSL

-494 PQEAQRLA
+494 QQEAKRLA
-502 AAVGIDA
+502 DTVGIDDWHA
-509 WQARLLPEHKVDWIR
+509 QLLPQDKVDWIR

-530 KRVAMA
+530 NRVAMA
-536 GDGVNDAPALASAD
+536 GDGVNDAPALAAAD

-604 LVGIALAA
+604 LVGIVLAA

-619 TAALAHNL
+619 AAALAHNL
-627 GSVAVVVNAARYI
+627 GSVAVVVNAARYV

-651 QERIKQQPDAVS
+651 QERVTQQPDAVS

>member
-1 MPLTDHFRT
+1 MPFSNLWQT
-10 YGPVLRSSHF
+10 YGPVVRSSHF
-20 RTVAATGVLIVA
+20 RTVAATGVLILA
-32 AWLVSFTGEGGDGQH
+32 AWLVSFTSEGGAGQH
-47 LHLGQSVTI
+47 FHFGQTLTI
-56 SLVPAGE
+56 SLVPEGQ
-63 SYIAVGLALAAVGIG
+63 SYLAVGLALAAVGIG

-109 LLGEYLSAGLVVFMM
+109 LVGEYLSAGLVVFMM

-138 TAALEHLAAL
+138 TAALEHLAEL
-148 QPDRARRVLQG
+148 QPDRAHRMAG
-159 DEIEE
+159 DAIEE
-164 IDANALR
+164 VDVKDLEH
-171 PGDTVLV
+171 GDTVLA

-187 GVVIAGTAAVDETLV
+187 GTVVSGVSAVDETLV

-208 VHKEPGHRAY
+208 VLKARGDQVY
-218 AGTLSQDGALTIR
+218 AGTLNQEGALTIR
-231 AVAVGENAY
+231 TEAVGEHAY

-246 LLDTLE
+246 LLDALE
-252 KERAPIVRVAD
+252 EERAPIVRVAD

-273 LLVSSGTWL
+273 LLISSGTWL
-282 ISGNLSAALAVLI
+282 VSGNLSAALAVLI

-343 TGTLTLGTPVVQGVI
+343 TGTLTLGTPVVQQVVPVDG
-358 PMGGVAAES
+358 MCAED
-367 LLTLAAAVERYS
+367 LVTLAGAVERYS

-385 ALVAHAARQSLDLP
+385 ALVAYAQEQGLDLP
-399 AAADFRAFPGR
+399 NATDFWAYPGW
-410 GVEAQVARQHVL
+410 GVGGTVAQQRVMVGNRSLLEAHDV
-422 VGTRD
+422 VG
-427 LIETEGVTGLP
+427 VP
-438 PQEKAPQEGSL
+438 PQEAGPREGSL
-449 MLVAVDGR
+449 LLVAVGGSYC
-457 FWGWIQ
+457 GWVQ
-463 FADTVRPGASQAVE
+463 FADSLRPAAAESVE

-494 PQEAQRLA
+494 QQEAGRLA
-502 AAVGIDA
+502 AAVGIDE
-509 WQARLLPEHKVDWIR
+509 WHARLLPEDKVDWIR
-524 GARDEG
+524 GARDDG
-530 KRVAMA
+530 RRVAMA
-536 GDGVNDAPALASAD
+536 GDGVNDAPALAAAD

-604 LVGIALAA
+604 LAGIVLAA
-612 TGVLGPI
+612 TGILGPI
-619 TAALAHNL
+619 AAALAHNL
-627 GSVAVVVNAARYI
+627 GSVAVVVNAARYV
-640 AAPSKLPPHVH
+640 AAPSKIPPHEH
-651 QERIKQQPDAVS
+651 QEPAQQRDAVT
-663 DPV
+663 DAA

>member
-1 MPLTDHFRT
+1 M
-10 YGPVLRSSHF
+10 
-20 RTVAATGVLIVA
+20 
-32 AWLVSFTGEGGDGQH
+32 
-47 LHLGQSVTI
+47 
-56 SLVPAGE
+56 
-63 SYIAVGLALAAVGIG
+63 
-78 GLGIVWGAL
+78 

-148 QPDRARRVLQG
+148 QPDRAHRLQG
-159 DEIEE
+159 DEIKEV
-164 IDANALR
+164 DADELQ
-171 PGDTVLV
+171 PGDTVLA

-208 VHKEPGHRAY
+208 VHKEAGHRVY
-218 AGTLSQDGALTIR
+218 AGTLNQDGALTIR
-231 AVAVGENAY
+231 TEAVGEEAY

-246 LLDTLE
+246 LLDALE
-252 KERAPIVRVAD
+252 EERAPIVRVAD

-282 ISGNLSAALAVLI
+282 LSGNLSAALAVLI

-358 PMGGVAAES
+358 PMDGVAAEN

-385 ALVAHAARQSLDLP
+385 ALVAHAADFVKDAEQSLALP
-399 AAADFRAFPGR
+399 AAEGFRAFPGR
-410 GVEAQVARQHVL
+410 GVAAQVAQQHVL

-427 LIETEGVTGLP
+427 LIETEGVTGVP
-438 PQEKAPQEGSL
+438 PQEQAPQEGSL

-494 PQEAQRLA
+494 QQEAKRLA
-502 AAVGIDA
+502 DTVGIDN
-509 WQARLLPEHKVDWIR
+509 WHARLLPQNKVEWIR
-524 GARDEG
+524 SARDEG

-536 GDGVNDAPALASAD
+536 GDGVNDAPALAAAD

-604 LVGIALAA
+604 LVGIVLAA

-619 TAALAHNL
+619 AAALAHNL
-627 GSVAVVVNAARYI
+627 GSVAVVVNAARYV

-651 QERIKQQPDAVS
+651 QDGSPSSPTPSPIRSRSKALRHPSRDSGRVCGRG
-663 DPV
+663 

>member
-1 MPLTDHFRT
+1 MPFSDLWHT
-10 YGPVLRSSHF
+10 YGPVVRSSHF
-20 RTVAATGVLIVA
+20 RTVAATGVLILA
-32 AWLVSFTGEGGDGQH
+32 AWLVSLAGVD
-47 LHLGQSVTI
+47 
-56 SLVPAGE
+56 VPYLAT
-63 SYIAVGLALAAVGIG
+63 GLALAAVAIG

-87 QGLRQRQVNVDELV
+87 QGLWQRQVNVDELV

-109 LLGEYLSAGLVVFMM
+109 LAGEYLPAGLVVFMM

-148 QPDRARRVLQG
+148 QPERAHRMEGDAIQEVNVDDLQ
-159 DEIEE
+159 
-164 IDANALR
+164 A
-171 PGDTVLV
+171 GDTVLAK
-178 RPGERLPVD
+178 PGERLPVD
-187 GVVIAGTAAVDETLV
+187 GVIVAGTAAVDETLV

-208 VHKEPGHRAY
+208 VHKEPGHRVY
-218 AGTLSQDGALTIR
+218 AGTLNQDGALTIR
-231 AVAVGENAY
+231 TEAVGEHAY

-246 LLDTLE
+246 LLEALE
-252 KERAPIVRVAD
+252 EERAPIVRVAD
-263 RYAKYFTPAI
+263 RYARYFTPAI
-273 LLVSSGTWL
+273 LIVAGATWL
-282 ISGNLSAALAVLI
+282 ISSNLSSALAVLI

-318 RQGIL
+318 RRGIL

-343 TGTLTLGTPVVQGVI
+343 TGTLTLGTPVVQQVI
-358 PMGGVAAES
+358 PAEGMAAET
-367 LLTLAAAVERYS
+367 LLTLAAAVERFS

-385 ALVAHAARQSLDLP
+385 ALVGHAAAQALDLP
-399 AAADFRAFPGR
+399 PAADFRAFPGR
-410 GVEAQVARQHVL
+410 GVEGRVAQQHVL
-422 VGTRD
+422 VGTRE
-427 LIETEGVTGLP
+427 LLQAHGVASIP
-438 PQEKAPQEGSL
+438 PQEAAPHDGSL
-449 MLVAVDGR
+449 LLVAVEEK
-457 FWGWIQ
+457 FCGWVQ
-463 FADTVRPGASQAVE
+463 FADTLRPAAAQAIE
-477 HLHALGIERV
+477 HLHALGIQRV

-494 PQEAQRLA
+494 QQEAKRLA
-502 AAVGIDA
+502 GAVGIDE
-509 WQARLLPEHKVDWIR
+509 WHARLLPEHKVDWIR

-536 GDGVNDAPALASAD
+536 GDGVNDAPALAAAD

-619 TAALAHNL
+619 AAALAHNL
-627 GSVAVVVNAARYI
+627 GSVAVVVNAARYV

-651 QERIKQQPDAVS
+651 QERVAQQPDAVS
-663 DPV
+663 DPA

>member
-1 MPLTDHFRT
+1 MSPSDLWQTYRPL
-10 YGPVLRSSHF
+10 VRSSHF
-20 RTVAATGVLIVA
+20 RTVAATGVLILA
-32 AWLVSFTGEGGDGQH
+32 AWLVSLAGVD
-47 LHLGQSVTI
+47 
-56 SLVPAGE
+56 VPFLAQ
-63 SYIAVGLALAAVGIG
+63 GLALAAVAIG

-87 QGLRQRQVNVDELV
+87 QGLWQRQVNVDELV

-109 LLGEYLSAGLVVFMM
+109 LAGEYLPAGLVVFMM

-148 QPDRARRVLQG
+148 QPERAYRMEGDAIQEVNTDELQ
-159 DEIEE
+159 
-164 IDANALR
+164 
-171 PGDTVLV
+171 PGDTVLAK
-178 RPGERLPVD
+178 PGERLPVD
-187 GVVIAGTAAVDETLV
+187 GVIVAGTAAVDETLV

-208 VHKEPGHRAY
+208 VHKEPGHRVY
-218 AGTLSQDGALTIR
+218 AGTLNQDGALTIR
-231 AVAVGENAY
+231 TEAVGEHAY

-246 LLDTLE
+246 LLEALE
-252 KERAPIVRVAD
+252 EERAPIVRVAD
-263 RYAKYFTPAI
+263 RYARYFTPAI
-273 LLVSSGTWL
+273 LIVAGATWL
-282 ISGNLSAALAVLI
+282 LSRDLSAALAVLI

-318 RQGIL
+318 RRGIL

-343 TGTLTLGTPVVQGVI
+343 TGTLTLGTPVVQQVI
-358 PMGGVAAES
+358 PAEGMAAET
-367 LLTLAAAVERYS
+367 LLTLAAAVERFS

-385 ALVAHAARQSLDLP
+385 ALVGHAAAQALDLP
-399 AAADFRAFPGR
+399 SAADFRAFPGR
-410 GVEAQVARQHVL
+410 GVEGRVAQQHVL
-422 VGTRD
+422 VGTRE
-427 LIETEGVTGLP
+427 LLQAHGVAGVP
-438 PQEKAPQEGSL
+438 PQEAAPHDGSL
-449 MLVAVDGR
+449 LLVAVEEK
-457 FWGWIQ
+457 FCGWVQ
-463 FADTVRPGASQAVE
+463 FADTLRPAAAQAIE
-477 HLHALGIERV
+477 HLHALGIQRV

-494 PQEAQRLA
+494 QQEAERLA
-502 AAVGIDA
+502 GAVGIDE
-509 WQARLLPEHKVDWIR
+509 WHARLLPEHKVDWIR
-524 GARDEG
+524 DARDEG

-536 GDGVNDAPALASAD
+536 GDGVNDAPALAAAD

-619 TAALAHNL
+619 AAALAHNL
-627 GSVAVVVNAARYI
+627 GSVAVVVNAARYV

-651 QERIKQQPDAVS
+651 QQRATQQPDTVS
-663 DPV
+663 DPA

>member
-1 MPLTDHFRT
+1 MNVSDLWRT
-10 YGPVLRSSHF
+10 YRPLVGTSHF
-20 RTVAATGVLIVA
+20 RTVTATGVLILA
-32 AWLVSFTGEGGDGQH
+32 AWVVELAGVD
-47 LHLGQSVTI
+47 
-56 SLVPAGE
+56 VPYLA
-63 SYIAVGLALAAVGIG
+63 IGLALAAVGIG

-87 QGLRQRQVNVDELV
+87 QGLWERQVNVDELV

-109 LLGEYLSAGLVVFMM
+109 IAGEYLSAGLVVFMM

-138 TAALEHLAAL
+138 TAALEHLAEL
-148 QPDRARRVLQG
+148 QPDRAQRIKGDTTEEVLVDDLQ
-159 DEIEE
+159 
-164 IDANALR
+164 
-171 PGDTVLV
+171 PGDDVLT

-187 GVVIAGTAAVDETLV
+187 GVVVAGMSAVDETLV

-208 VHKEPGHRAY
+208 VQKAPGDHVY
-218 AGTLSQDGALTIR
+218 AGTLNQEGALTIR
-231 AVAVGENAY
+231 TEAVGEQAY

-246 LLDTLE
+246 LLDSLE
-252 KERAPIVRVAD
+252 EERAPIVRVAD

-273 LLVSSGTWL
+273 LLVSGATWL
-282 ISGNLSAALAVLI
+282 ISDDVSAALAVLI

-343 TGTLTLGTPVVQGVI
+343 TGTLTLGTPVVQQVI
-358 PMGGVAAES
+358 PAEGTTSADLVA
-367 LLTLAAAVERYS
+367 LAAAVERYS

-385 ALVAHAARQSLDLP
+385 ALVAYADEQGIDFP
-399 AAADFRAFPGR
+399 AATDFWAFPGW
-410 GVEAQVARQHVL
+410 GVGGSVAEQRVL
-422 VGTRD
+422 VGNRELLEAHD
-427 LIETEGVTGLP
+427 VADVL
-438 PQEKAPQEGSL
+438 PQEAAPQEGSL
-449 MLVAVDGR
+449 LLVAVGGR
-457 FWGWIQ
+457 FRGWVQ
-463 FADTVRPGASQAVE
+463 FADTLRPAAAQAVE
-477 HLHALGIERV
+477 HLHALGIQQV

-494 PQEAQRLA
+494 QQEAKRLA
-502 AAVGIDA
+502 DTVGVDD
-509 WQARLLPEHKVDWIR
+509 WHARLLPEHKVDWVR
-524 GARDEG
+524 GAREDG

-536 GDGVNDAPALASAD
+536 GDGVNDAPALAAAD

-572 RGDIGQL
+572 RGEISQL

-604 LVGIALAA
+604 LAGIALAA
-612 TGVLGPI
+612 TGFLGPI
-619 TAALAHNL
+619 AAALAHNL

-640 AAPSKLPPHVH
+640 TARSKIPPHIH
-651 QERIKQQPDAVS
+651 QHDATQQRDTVS
-663 DPV
+663 DPA

>member
-1 MPLTDHFRT
+1 MPFSDLWQT
-10 YGPVLRSSHF
+10 YRPVVRSSHF
-20 RTVAATGVLIVA
+20 RTVAATGVLILA
-32 AWLVSFTGEGGDGQH
+32 AWLVSLAGVD
-47 LHLGQSVTI
+47 
-56 SLVPAGE
+56 VPYLAT
-63 SYIAVGLALAAVGIG
+63 GLALAAVAIG

-87 QGLRQRQVNVDELV
+87 QGLWQRQVNVDELV

-109 LLGEYLSAGLVVFMM
+109 LAGEYLPAGLVVFMM

-148 QPDRARRVLQG
+148 QPERAHRMEGDAIQEVNTDELQ
-159 DEIEE
+159 
-164 IDANALR
+164 
-171 PGDTVLV
+171 PGDTVLAK
-178 RPGERLPVD
+178 PGERLPVD
-187 GVVIAGTAAVDETLV
+187 GVIVAGTAAVDETLV

-208 VHKEPGHRAY
+208 VHKEPGHRVY
-218 AGTLSQDGALTIR
+218 AGTLNQDGALTIR
-231 AVAVGENAY
+231 TEAVGEHAY

-246 LLDTLE
+246 LLEALE
-252 KERAPIVRVAD
+252 EERAPIVRVAD
-263 RYAKYFTPAI
+263 RYARYFTPAI
-273 LLVSSGTWL
+273 LIVAGATWL
-282 ISGNLSAALAVLI
+282 ISRDLSAALAVLI

-323 IKGGARFEAAGAV
+323 VKGGARFEAAGAV

-343 TGTLTLGTPVVQGVI
+343 TGTLTLGTPVVQQVI
-358 PMGGVAAES
+358 PAEGMAAEN
-367 LLTLAAAVERYS
+367 LITLAAAVERFS

-385 ALVAHAARQSLDLP
+385 ALVGHAAAQALDLP
-399 AAADFRAFPGR
+399 SAADFRAFPGR
-410 GVEAQVARQHVL
+410 GVEGRVAQQHVL
-422 VGTRD
+422 VGTRE
-427 LIETEGVTGLP
+427 LLHAHGVAGVP
-438 PQEKAPQEGSL
+438 PQEAAPHDGSL
-449 MLVAVDGR
+449 LLVAVEEK
-457 FWGWIQ
+457 FCGWVQ
-463 FADTVRPGASQAVE
+463 FADTLRPAAAQAIE
-477 HLHALGIERV
+477 HLHALGIQRV

-494 PQEAQRLA
+494 QQEAKRLA
-502 AAVGIDA
+502 GAVGIDE
-509 WQARLLPEHKVDWIR
+509 WHARLLPEHKVDWIR
-524 GARDEG
+524 GARDDG
-530 KRVAMA
+530 RRVAMA
-536 GDGVNDAPALASAD
+536 GDGVNDAPALAAAD

-619 TAALAHNL
+619 AAALAHNL
-627 GSVAVVVNAARYI
+627 GSVAVVVNAARYV

-651 QERIKQQPDAVS
+651 QERVAVQPDAVS
-663 DPV
+663 DPA

>member
-1 MPLTDHFRT
+1 MSFSDLWQT
-10 YGPVLRSSHF
+10 YGPVVRSSHF
-20 RTVAATGVLIVA
+20 RTVAATGVLILA
-32 AWLVSFTGEGGDGQH
+32 AWLVSFTGEGGTGQH
-47 LHLGQSVTI
+47 FHFGQTLTI

-63 SYIAVGLALAAVGIG
+63 SYFAVGLALAAVAIG
-78 GLGIVWGAL
+78 GPGIVWGAL
-87 QGLRQRQVNVDELV
+87 QGLRERQVNVDELV

-138 TAALEHLAAL
+138 TAALEHLASL
-148 QPDRARRVLQG
+148 QPDRAHRLAG
-159 DEIEE
+159 DEIQEVNTDE
-164 IDANALR
+164 LQR
-171 PGDTVLV
+171 GDTVLA

-187 GVVIAGTAAVDETLV
+187 GVVIAGTAAVDESLV

-208 VHKEPGHRAY
+208 VHKEPGHGVY
-218 AGTLSQDGALTIR
+218 AGTLNQDGALTIR
-231 AVAVGENAY
+231 TEAVGEHAY

-246 LLDTLE
+246 LLDALE
-252 KERAPIVRVAD
+252 EERAPIVRVAD

-273 LLVSSGTWL
+273 LLVSSATWL
-282 ISGNLSAALAVLI
+282 VSSNISAALAVLI
-295 IACPCALVLATPTAI
+295 IACPCALILATPTAI

-343 TGTLTLGTPVVQGVI
+343 TGTLTRGAPVVQGVI
-358 PMGGVAAES
+358 PMDGVAAET

-385 ALVAHAARQSLDLP
+385 AVVHHANEEELELP
-399 AAADFRAFPGR
+399 PAADFRAFPGR
-410 GVEAQVARQHVL
+410 GVAAQVAQQHVL

-427 LIETEGVTGLP
+427 LIESQGVTDVP
-438 PQEKAPQEGSL
+438 PLEAVPQEGSL
-449 MLVAVDGR
+449 MLVAVEGR

-494 PQEAQRLA
+494 QQEAKRLA
-502 AAVGIDA
+502 DTVGIDD
-509 WQARLLPEHKVDWIR
+509 WHARLLPENKVEWIR

-536 GDGVNDAPALASAD
+536 GDGVNDAPALAAAD

-604 LVGIALAA
+604 LAGIALAA

-619 TAALAHNL
+619 AAALAHNL
-627 GSVAVVVNAARYI
+627 GSVAVVVNAARYV
-640 AAPSKLPPHVH
+640 AAPTKLPPHVH
-651 QERIKQQPDAVS
+651 QERTAQQPDAVS

>member
-1 MPLTDHFRT
+1 MSLSHLWQT
-10 YGPVLRSSHF
+10 YGPLVRTSHF
-20 RTVAATGVLIVA
+20 RTVAATGVLIIA
-32 AWLVSFTGEGGDGQH
+32 AWLVSLAGVD
-47 LHLGQSVTI
+47 
-56 SLVPAGE
+56 VPYLAE
-63 SYIAVGLALAAVGIG
+63 GLALAAVGIG

-109 LLGEYLSAGLVVFMM
+109 LAGEYLSAGLVVFMM

-138 TAALEHLAAL
+138 TAALEHLAEL
-148 QPDRARRVLQG
+148 QPDRAHRMVG
-159 DEIEE
+159 DEIQEV
-164 IDANALR
+164 DVDDLS
-171 PGDTVLV
+171 PGETVV
-178 RPGERLPVD
+178 TKPGERLPVD
-187 GVVIAGTAAVDETLV
+187 GVVISGMSAVDETLV

-208 VHKEPGHRAY
+208 VHKGPGQQVY
-218 AGTLSQDGALTIR
+218 AGTLNQEGALTIR
-231 AVAVGENAY
+231 TEAVGEHAY
-240 VGQIGR
+240 VGQISR

-252 KERAPIVRVAD
+252 EERAPIVRVAD

-273 LLVSSGTWL
+273 LIVSGATWL
-282 ISGNLSAALAVLI
+282 LSGDLSAALAVLI

-343 TGTLTLGTPVVQGVI
+343 TGTLTLGAPEVRQVI
-358 PMGGVAAES
+358 PVDDMQAAD
-367 LLTLAAAVERYS
+367 LVTLAGAVERYS

-385 ALVAHAARQSLDLP
+385 ALVTYADEQGLDLP
-399 AAADFRAFPGR
+399 AAADFWAFPGW
-410 GVEAQVARQHVL
+410 GVGGRVAQERVL
-422 VGTRD
+422 VGNRSLLEAHD
-427 LIETEGVTGLP
+427 VTGVP
-438 PQEKAPQEGSL
+438 PQEAAPQEGSL
-449 MLVAVDGR
+449 LLVAVAGR
-457 FWGWIQ
+457 FRGWVQ
-463 FADTVRPGASQAVE
+463 FADTLRPAAAQAVE
-477 HLHALGIERV
+477 HLHALGIRQI

-494 PQEAQRLA
+494 QQEAKRLA
-502 AAVGIDA
+502 ETVGIDD
-509 WQARLLPEHKVDWIR
+509 WHARLLPEQKVDWIR
-524 GARDEG
+524 NARSEG

-536 GDGVNDAPALASAD
+536 GDGVNDAPALAAAD

-579 PTAIAISQMTLR
+579 PTAIAVSQMTLR

-604 LVGIALAA
+604 LLGIALAA

-619 TAALAHNL
+619 AAALAHNL
-627 GSVAVVVNAARYI
+627 GSVAVVVNAARYV

-651 QERIKQQPDAVS
+651 QPRVAQQPDAVS
-663 DPV
+663 DPA